1 MTEGPYKLPEGW
13 RWVRLGEVCE
23 VWDALRKP
31 VKKKDRRLGDVPY
44 CGANGIID
52 YVDGYTHVGEF
63 VLLAED
69 GGFYGPGEPS
79 AYMMNGR
86 FWANNH
92 VHVLRGKSGY
102 LVNQFLYYWLV
113 FCDLRPF
120 LTGTTRPK
128 LTQTAMHSIPIP
140 LPPLEE
146 QRRIVARVEE
156 LMSRI
161 REAKRLRQEAK
172 EEAERLWQSILS
184 ETFPKPGTELPEGW
198 QWVRLGEVCS
208 KPQYGLTQAASQEP
222 VGPKFVRITDITS
235 GQINWETVPYCRVD
249 RRALE
254 KYRLAEGDLLFARS
268 GSIGAT
274 LLIREKP
281 PYDAVFASYLIRVRV
296 NHSVVLPEFVD
307 LFIKSSFGQIQLIP
321 QGAAQKNI
329 NAKLIQQLLIPV
341 PPLEEQHRIVAYLQ
355 DVQEKIRALK
365 EVQAQTEAELKR
377 LEQAILDKAFRGEL

>member
-341 PPLEEQHRIVAYLQ
+341 PPLEEQRRIVAYFQ
-355 DVQEKIRALK
+355 DVQGKIRALK

>member
-1 MTEGPYKLPEGW
+1 
-13 RWVRLGEVCE
+13 
-23 VWDALRKP
+23 
-31 VKKKDRRLGDVPY
+31 
-44 CGANGIID
+44 
-52 YVDGYTHVGEF
+52 
-63 VLLAED
+63 
-69 GGFYGPGEPS
+69 
-79 AYMMNGR
+79 
-86 FWANNH
+86 
-92 VHVLRGKSGY
+92 
-102 LVNQFLYYWLV
+102 
-113 FCDLRPF
+113 
-120 LTGTTRPK
+120 
-128 LTQTAMHSIPIP
+128 
-140 LPPLEE
+140 
-146 QRRIVARVEE
+146 
-156 LMSRI
+156 MSRI

-184 ETFPKPGTELPEGW
+184 ETFPKPGTELPAGW
-198 QWVRLGEVCS
+198 RWVRLGEVCS

-235 GQINWETVPYCRVD
+235 GQINWETVPYCRID

-254 KYRLAEGDLLFARS
+254 KYWLAEGDLLFARS

-341 PPLEEQHRIVAYLQ
+341 PPLEEQHRIVAHLQ

-365 EVQAQTEAELKR
+365 EIQAQTEAELKR